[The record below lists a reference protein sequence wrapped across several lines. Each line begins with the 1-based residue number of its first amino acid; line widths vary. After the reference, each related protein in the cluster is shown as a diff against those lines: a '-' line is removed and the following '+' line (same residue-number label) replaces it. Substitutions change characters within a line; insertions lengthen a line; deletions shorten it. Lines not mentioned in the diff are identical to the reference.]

1 MREGSITLGLLI
13 GLTLGSLAVGGG
25 AGWYATKTALGARH
39 AAELD
44 ALAQDHQRE
53 QDALQGR
60 VEALVG
66 DLATCEAKTTPEAIT
81 ATGRVLEAAQA
92 SDIADVQLRAAVV
105 GAIPSTLLAQ
115 AVIDTGS
122 SQSIAAYAALSGCW
136 SSNTTGDSA
145 RSGCSTVIPQA
156 WGAAVAGLA
165 ACPEAAAELGAGVE

>member
-1 MREGSITLGLLI
+1 MREGSITLGLAI
-13 GLTLGSLAVGGG
+13 AFFVGGAVVGGG
-25 AGWYATKTALGARH
+25 GGYLLHTKPFEVRH

-44 ALAQDHQRE
+44 ALAQAHQQE

-66 DLATCEAKTTPEAIT
+66 DLATCEAKTTPESIT

-122 SQSIAAYAALSGCW
+122 PQSIAAYAALSGCW
-136 SSNTTGDSA
+136 AANTTGDSSRA
-145 RSGCSTVIPQA
+145 GCATTIPQA

-165 ACPEAAAELGAGVE
+165 ACPQPAVELGDVE

>member
-1 MREGSITLGLLI
+1 MRSGSITLGI
-13 GLTLGSLAVGGG
+13 IITLGVVAVAEGVYIG
-25 AGWYATKTALGARH
+25 AQARKAERETIE
-39 AAELD
+39 AAD
-44 ALAQDHQRE
+44 ACQQA

-66 DLATCEAKTTPEAIT
+66 DLATCEAKTTPESIT

-92 SDIADVQLRAAVV
+92 ADIADVQLRAAVV

-122 SQSIAAYAALSGCW
+122 PQSIAAYAALSGCW
-136 SSNTTGDSA
+136 AANTTGDSSRA
-145 RSGCSTVIPQA
+145 GCATTIPQA

-165 ACPEAAAELGAGVE
+165 ACPETAPPVLPLEALSVME

>member
-1 MREGSITLGLLI
+1 MREGSVALTIAIVTGI
-13 GLTLGSLAVGGG
+13 VTTVTATGWGLTER
-25 AGWYATKTALGARH
+25 ARAKRAEAQMVE
-39 AAELD
+39 AAQ
-44 ALAQDHQRE
+44 AHQQE

-66 DLATCEAKTTPEAIT
+66 DLATCEAKTTPESIT

-92 SDIADVQLRAAVV
+92 ADIADVQLRAAVV

-122 SQSIAAYAALSGCW
+122 PQSIAAYAALSGCW
-136 SSNTTGDSA
+136 AANTTGDSSRA
-145 RSGCSTVIPQA
+145 GCATTIPQA

-165 ACPEAAAELGAGVE
+165 ACPQPAVELGDVE